1 MHVGLLA
8 TWLCA
13 AASAAPQ
20 PPAAE
25 PAPEPVALVE
35 LFTSEGCSSCP
46 AAEAV
51 LAELAQEAQEDGVPV
66 IPIALHVTAWDALG
80 GWTPSG
86 CRRRTRDRCSTR
98 TSSARGGATRP

>member
-25 PAPEPVALVE
+25 PAPKPVALVE

-46 AAEAV
+46 AAEAGK
-51 LAELAQEAQEDGVPV
+51 QQQ
-66 IPIALHVTAWDALG
+66 T
-80 GWTPSG
+80 
-86 CRRRTRDRCSTR
+86 RRVRDHCGST
-98 TSSARGGATRP
+98 